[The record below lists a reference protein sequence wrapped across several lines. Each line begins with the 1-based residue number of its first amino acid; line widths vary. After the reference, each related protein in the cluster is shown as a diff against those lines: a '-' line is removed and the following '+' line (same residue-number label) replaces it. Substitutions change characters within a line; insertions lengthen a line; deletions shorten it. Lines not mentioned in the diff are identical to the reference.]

1 MGKCLDQLLGS
12 GEEEQL
18 NRDELTALMHI
29 TRISSI
35 ENASSNLSILDN
47 KSSKEI
53 LSADEVNQIQG
64 VLGLSKK
71 SIKDIMINMED
82 VFILSSRTILDLT
95 TLQKIDDNGHS
106 RIPICQHEDSNH
118 ILGYLLVKKLITVNP
133 EQGIL
138 LSSLNFVKPIIV
150 R

>member
-1 MGKCLDQLLGS
+1 MGGCLDQLLGH
-12 GEEEQL
+12 GEDEQL

-35 ENASSNLSILDN
+35 ENASSNLLDGKVN
-47 KSSKEI
+47 KEI

-71 SIKDIMINMED
+71 SIKDIMIDMD
-82 VFILSSRTILDLT
+82 KVFILSSRTVLDIST
-95 TLQKIDDNGHS
+95 IQKIDDNGHS

-133 EQGIL
+133 EKEVL
-138 LSSLNFVKPIIV
+138 MSSLELVKPIIV